1 MNRPLPD
8 PTVGHLA
15 DGREILLFDVSE
27 APRPVLETDHRALA
41 PRPDGPTT
49 TVRRDPQTG
58 DLVIVAPARQD
69 RTYKPPKQMCPL
81 CPDPEGLSSELPVH
95 DYRVAVFENRFPS
108 LFGVA
113 EAAGP
118 PENALRVESPG
129 VGRCEVVCFS
139 SDHDGAFAGLTQE
152 HARLVVDVWA
162 HRTAA
167 LLSRD
172 DVAEVYCFENRG
184 EEIGVTLPHPH
195 GQIYAFP
202 FTTPRTAALMRE
214 AQAHR
219 ASTGQDLFE
228 SILAAEVADGDRILI
243 RTDHTTAFV
252 PFAAKW
258 PSEVHVY
265 PNRHV
270 RNLSELTA
278 AEADDL
284 ARVYL
289 AVLRGFDALYGTP
302 LPYIASWHQYRTDA
316 AEGYLHAELF
326 SIRRSADKLKYL
338 AGAES
343 GRDAFI
349 TDKSPEAIAAEL
361 RKALE

>member
-1 MNRPLPD
+1 MTRTP
-8 PTVGHLA
+8 PTPTRGVLA
-15 DGREILLFDVSE
+15 DGREILLYDLVGR
-27 APRPVLETDHRALA
+27 PQPVLGVDRRELPA
-41 PRPDGPTT
+41 RPTHPVT

-58 DLVIVAPARQD
+58 DQVIVAPARQD

-81 CPDPEGLSSELPVH
+81 CPDPDGRSSELPVA

-108 LFGVA
+108 LSGN
-113 EAAGP
+113 AAVPRVPAG
-118 PENALRVESPG
+118 ALREEVPG

-139 SDHDGAFAGLTQE
+139 SEHEGSFARLSDE

-162 HRTAA
+162 HRTAE
-167 LLSRD
+167 LLARD

-202 FTTPRTAALMRE
+202 FRTPRTEAILRE
-214 AQAHR
+214 AGAHR
-219 ASTGQDLFE
+219 KRNGSNLFE
-228 SILAAEVADGDRILI
+228 DILAAEIADGERILV
-243 RTDHTTAFV
+243 RTEYTTAFV
-252 PFAAKW
+252 PFAARW
-258 PSEVHVY
+258 PVEVHVY

-270 RNLSELTA
+270 HNLTELTA
-278 AEADDL
+278 DEADDL

-289 AVLRGFDALYGTP
+289 TVLRTFDALYAAP
-302 LPYIASWHQYRTDA
+302 LPYIASWHQYRPGEE
-316 AEGYLHAELF
+316 EGYLHAELF

-343 GRDAFI
+343 GRDAFV
-349 TDKSPEAIAAEL
+349 TDKTPEAIAVEL
-361 RKALE
+361 RRALE